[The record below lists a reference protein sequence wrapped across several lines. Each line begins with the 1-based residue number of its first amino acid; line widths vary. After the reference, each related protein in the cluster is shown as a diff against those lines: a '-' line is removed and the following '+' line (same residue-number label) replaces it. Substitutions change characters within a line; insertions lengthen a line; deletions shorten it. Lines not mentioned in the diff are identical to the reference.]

1 MLKGTSRRHWRT
13 IPLITCQ
20 PVGTKFQSNLRAHH
34 TPFLTPDAP
43 NLCLSHTFKNKF
55 WCGPF
60 LNSIEF
66 VTILLL
72 FCVLVF
78 WLRGMWEHSSPT
90 RDWTCTS
97 YIGRQSLNYW
107 TAREVY
113 HTHFNPLFMIWDGSS
128 LLLALIMSG
137 ACLPCLFRMSK
148 AEALYSHYRG
158 VLGLSRVK

>member
-1 MLKGTSRRHWRT
+1 MVHPLQCSCLENPRDGEAWWAAVYGVAESRTRLKRLSSSSSNQGQVLKGTSRRHRRT

-20 PVGTKFQSNLRAHH
+20 PVGTKFQSNLRSHH

-78 WLRGMWEHSSPT
+78 WLRGMWDLSSLT
-90 RDWTCTS
+90 RDGTTPPC
-97 YIGRQSLNYW
+97 IGS
-107 TAREVY
+107 TE
-113 HTHFNPLFMIWDGSS
+113 S
-128 LLLALIMSG
+128 
-137 ACLPCLFRMSK
+137 
-148 AEALYSHYRG
+148 
-158 VLGLSRVK
+158 